1 MSLKMYKFLVASI
14 SIILLAGCSTT
25 HETYQQPQQYCYTDQ
40 TIRNTDGNI
49 SSETVLNCTD
59 RPKVHHLNR
68 DIGVAGMCRPY
79 QREVVRPNGHTMNIR
94 GVLCRDKLTG
104 KWVPADP
111 NLSY

>member
-1 MSLKMYKFLVASI
+1 MLRYLLF
-14 SIILLAGCSTT
+14 SIITVSLLAGCSSTPQT
-25 HETYQQPQQYCYTDQ
+25 VYQQPQQYCYTDEVVKQ
-40 TIRNTDGNI
+40 VNGVV
-49 SSETVLNCTD
+49 SSETVTTCTD
-59 RPKVHHLNR
+59 KPKVHHLTR